1 MSLDCFATLA
11 MTRGHGRYAVF
22 SRPSRGVGAGT
33 WLVLCSPLAPVGRP
47 HVDPLVGFRVDPAG
61 ENPPAREHER
71 VRAVAVEDGEFEVA
85 VERRVGD
92 RLPHVRLIATPGR
105 GSR

>member
-1 MSLDCFATLA
+1 MTL
-11 MTRGHGRYAVF
+11 GHDRYAVF
-22 SRPSRGVGAGT
+22 SRPSRGVGADRR
-33 WLVLCSPLAPVGRP
+33 LVLLSPLAPMGRP
-47 HVDPLVGFRVDPAG
+47 HVDPLLGLRVEPAG

-92 RLPHVRLIATPGR
+92 RLPHTENL
-105 GSR
+105 